1 METSLVKAVQGIILS
16 ALFVPG
22 LLMPVAAQTMEQSLY
37 RQAYDAVRANDQA
50 RFQQIRARLTHYPLL
65 PYLDYYQLA
74 FRPGAA
80 DYDKVTRFIREHGDT
95 PQSNRLERSY
105 LTHLAQSQQWSQF
118 LRFYPAKPSSTD
130 LLCMHYQARY
140 YTGQQ
145 TQALQ
150 EAGKLWLSGQS
161 RPDACT
167 PLFQLWQQAGLRTQ
181 EKVWTRMTLAF
192 EAENPNL
199 IRHLGA
205 QLGSGMQPYA
215 DQMIALFE
223 QPARAMNPAYFSTA
237 APSRRLLSLGL
248 ARYAN
253 QQPESVLH
261 QLAQARSRFGLTPAE
276 VAPVERAVARRLL
289 LDRSIS
295 QRSWV
300 DATVV
305 RLDDPDL
312 LELRAR
318 LAIWEQDWRG
328 LSGWVK
334 RMPMA
339 LQKEDRWRYWLAR
352 SLEVQGHKKPARDL
366 YLETANLRGFYG
378 FMAAQRTGVPYRIKN
393 QSAGTKV
400 PDWRTATHRWPF
412 LLRVRELLDMNEIT
426 AARAEWVHNMD
437 RNPVAQRIE
446 FGHIALNQGWHEL
459 AILAS
464 IRAEAWDAIE
474 LRFPKPYKQTF
485 SQMARER
492 SVDMSLL
499 YAVSRQESALYPRAE
514 SPVGA
519 RGLMQLMP
527 GTAKETAS
535 KLGVPYRNP
544 EQLFEPTLNV
554 RLGSAYLKRLL
565 DVYDGNR
572 ILATA
577 AYNAGPGRVKRWREQ
592 SRNRPMD
599 VWVESI
605 PYKETRNYVQNVL
618 SFDLI
623 YQHKLQQPLRFM
635 SERELSHAY

>member
-1 METSLVKAVQGIILS
+1 MKAVQGIIFS
-16 ALFVPG
+16 ALCVPG
-22 LLMPVAAQTMEQSLY
+22 LVAPVFAQTMEQSLY
-37 RQAYDAVRANDQA
+37 REGYDAVRANDQE
-50 RFQQIRARLTHYPLL
+50 RFQQIRARLNHYPLL

-80 DYDKVTRFIREHGDT
+80 DYDDVTRFIRQHGDT
-95 PQSNRLERSY
+95 PQSNRLERAY
-105 LTHLAQSQQWSQF
+105 LTYLAQSQQWSQF
-118 LRFYPAKPSSTD
+118 LRFYPAKPNSTD

-140 YTGQQ
+140 YTGHKSE
-145 TQALQ
+145 ALQ

-161 RPDACT
+161 RPDACD

-181 EKVWTRMTLAF
+181 EKIWQRMNLAF
-192 EAENPNL
+192 EAQNPNL

-205 QLGSGMQPYA
+205 QLGGSLKPYG
-215 DQMIALFE
+215 DQMIALFD
-223 QPARAMNPAYFSTA
+223 QPARAMNPASFSTA
-237 APSRRLLSLGL
+237 PQSRQLLSLGL

-253 QQPESVLH
+253 EQPEPALR
-261 QLAQARSRFGLTPAE
+261 QLGEMKRRFGLNQAE
-276 VAPVERAVARRLL
+276 VARVERAAARRLL
-289 LDRSIS
+289 LDRSLA
-295 QRSWV
+295 QRSWL
-300 DATVV
+300 DATLV
-305 RLDDPDL
+305 RMKDAELV
-312 LELRAR
+312 ELRAR

-328 LSGWVK
+328 LEGWVK

-352 SLEVQGHKKPARDL
+352 SLEVQGRQKPAREL

-393 QSAGTKV
+393 QSVGHKV
-400 PDWRTATHRWPF
+400 PDWRTASSRWPF
-412 LLRVRELLDMNEIT
+412 LVRVRELLAMNEIT
-426 AARAEWVHNMD
+426 AARSEWIHNMD
-437 RNPVAQRIE
+437 SNPVAQRLE

-459 AILAS
+459 AILSS
-464 IRAEAWDAIE
+464 IRAEAWDAID
-474 LRFPKPYKQTF
+474 LRFPLPLKRTF
-485 SQMARER
+485 SQMAQER
-492 SVDMSLL
+492 TMNTSLL
-499 YAVSRQESALYPRAE
+499 YAISRQESALYPLAQ

-527 GTAKETAS
+527 ATARETAS
-535 KLGVPYRNP
+535 KLGVPYRN
-544 EQLFEPTLNV
+544 EQQLFDPAMNI

-572 ILATA
+572 ILAAA
-577 AYNAGPGRVKRWREQ
+577 AYNAGPGRVKRWRDQ
-592 SRNRPMD
+592 STNKPMD

-635 SERELSHAY
+635 SERELNHAY

>member
-1 METSLVKAVQGIILS
+1 MKAVQGIIFS
-16 ALFVPG
+16 ALIVPG
-22 LLMPVAAQTMEQSLY
+22 LVAPVFAQTMEQSLY
-37 RQAYDAVRANDQA
+37 REGYDAVRANDQE
-50 RFQQIRARLTHYPLL
+50 RFQQIRARLNHYPLR

-80 DYDKVTRFIREHGDT
+80 DYNDVTRFIRQHGDT

-105 LTHLAQSQQWSQF
+105 LTYLAQSQQWSQF
-118 LRFYPAKPSSTD
+118 LRFYPAKPNSTD

-140 YTGQQ
+140 YTGHKSE
-145 TQALQ
+145 ALQ

-161 RPDACT
+161 RPDACD

-181 EKVWTRMTLAF
+181 DKIWQRMKLAF
-192 EAENPNL
+192 EAQNPNL

-205 QLGSGMQPYA
+205 QLGGSLKPYG
-215 DQMIALFE
+215 DQMIALFD
-223 QPARAMNPAYFSTA
+223 QPARAMNPASFSTA
-237 APSRRLLSLGL
+237 PQSRQLLSLGL

-253 QQPESVLH
+253 EQPEPALR
-261 QLAQARSRFGLTPAE
+261 QLGEMKRRFGLNQAE
-276 VAPVERAVARRLL
+276 VARVERAAARRLL
-289 LDRSIS
+289 LDRSLA
-295 QRSWV
+295 QRSWL
-300 DATVV
+300 DATLV
-305 RLDDPDL
+305 RMKDAELV
-312 LELRAR
+312 ELRAR

-328 LSGWVK
+328 LEGWVK

-352 SLEVQGHKKPARDL
+352 SLEVQGRQKQAREL

-393 QSAGTKV
+393 QSVGHKV
-400 PDWRTATHRWPF
+400 PDWRTASSRWPF
-412 LLRVRELLDMNEIT
+412 LLRVRELLAMNEIT
-426 AARAEWVHNMD
+426 AARSEWIHNMD
-437 RNPVAQRIE
+437 RNPVAQRLE

-459 AILAS
+459 AILSS
-464 IRAEAWDAIE
+464 IRAEAWDAID
-474 LRFPKPYKQTF
+474 LRFPLPLKRTF
-485 SQMARER
+485 SQMAQER
-492 SVDMSLL
+492 TMNTSLL
-499 YAVSRQESALYPRAE
+499 YAISRQESALYPLAQ

-527 GTAKETAS
+527 ATARETAS
-535 KLGVPYRNP
+535 KLGVPYRN
-544 EQLFEPTLNV
+544 EQQLFDPAMNI

-572 ILATA
+572 ILAAA
-577 AYNAGPGRVKRWREQ
+577 AYNAGPGRVKRWRDQ
-592 SRNRPMD
+592 STNKPMD

-605 PYKETRNYVQNVL
+605 PYRETRNYVQNVL

-635 SERELSHAY
+635 SERELNHAY

>member
-1 METSLVKAVQGIILS
+1 MKAVWGIVLS
-16 ALFVPG
+16 ALFVPT
-22 LLMPVAAQTMEQSLY
+22 LMAQTADQTLY

-80 DYDKVTRFIREHGDT
+80 DYNDVTRFIRQHGDT

-105 LTHLAQSQQWSQF
+105 LTYLAQSQQWSQF
-118 LRFYPAKPSSTD
+118 LRFYPARPSSTD
-130 LLCMHYQARY
+130 LLCMHYQALY
-140 YTGQQ
+140 YTGKPKE
-145 TQALQ
+145 ALQ
-150 EAGKLWLSGQS
+150 GAGKIWMSGQS
-161 RPDACT
+161 RPDACS
-167 PLFQLWQQAGLRTQ
+167 PLFQLWQASGQRTQ
-181 EKVWTRMTLAF
+181 EKIWQRMTLAF

-205 QLGSGMQPYA
+205 TLGSGLQSYG
-215 DQMIALFE
+215 DQMVTLFE
-223 QPARAMNPAYFSTA
+223 QPAKAMNPTYFSNN
-237 APSRRLLSLGL
+237 PYSRKLLSLGL
-248 ARYAN
+248 TRYAN
-253 QQPESVLH
+253 QEPESVLR
-261 QLAQARSRFGLTPAE
+261 QLALFRSRFGLTQAE
-276 VAPVERAVARRLL
+276 VKPVERAIARRLL
-289 LDRSIS
+289 LDRAIA

-300 DATVV
+300 DSTVKK
-305 RLDDPDL
+305 LADPDIT
-312 LELRAR
+312 ELRAR
-318 LAIWEQDWRG
+318 LAIWEQDWRS

-334 RMPMA
+334 MMPMA
-339 LQKEDRWRYWLAR
+339 RQKEDRWRYWMAR
-352 SLEVQGHKKPARDL
+352 SLEVQGQQKPARDL

-378 FMAAQRTGVPYRIKN
+378 FMAAQRTGVPYRMKN
-393 QSAGTKV
+393 QSVKHV
-400 PDWRTATHRWPF
+400 PDWRTASQRWPF
-412 LLRVRELLDMNEIT
+412 LLRVRELLSMNEIA
-426 AARAEWVHNMD
+426 AARSEWIHNMD

-464 IRAEAWDAIE
+464 IRAEAWDALD
-474 LRFPKPYKQTF
+474 LRFPLPLKRTF
-485 SQMARER
+485 SQMAQER
-492 SVDMSLL
+492 TMNTSLL
-499 YAVSRQESALYPRAE
+499 YAISRQESALYPLAQ

-527 GTAKETAS
+527 ATAKETAG
-535 KLGVPYRNP
+535 KLGVPYRN
-544 EQLFEPTLNV
+544 EQQLFDPAMNI

-572 ILATA
+572 ILAAA
-577 AYNAGPGRVKRWREQ
+577 AYNAGPGRVKRWRDQ
-592 SRNRPMD
+592 SDNKPMD

-635 SERELSHAY
+635 SERELNHAY

>member
-1 METSLVKAVQGIILS
+1 MKAVQGIIFS
-16 ALFVPG
+16 ALCVPG
-22 LLMPVAAQTMEQSLY
+22 LVAPAFAQTMEQSLY
-37 RQAYDAVRANDQA
+37 RQAHEAVRANDQVK
-50 RFQQIRARLTHYPLL
+50 FSQLRARLIHYPLL

-80 DYDKVTRFIREHGDT
+80 DYNDVTRFIRQHGDT

-105 LTHLAQSQQWSQF
+105 LTYLAQSQQWSQF

-130 LLCMHYQARY
+130 LLCQHYQARY
-140 YTGQQ
+140 YTGHQSE
-145 TQALQ
+145 ALQ

-161 RPDACT
+161 RPDACD

-181 EKVWTRMTLAF
+181 EKIWERMNLAF
-192 EAENPNL
+192 EAQNPNL

-205 QLGSGMQPYA
+205 QLGSGMKGYG
-215 DQMIALFE
+215 DQMIALYD
-223 QPARAMNPAYFSTA
+223 QPVRAMNPANFTA
-237 APSRRLLSLGL
+237 APPSRHLLSLGL

-253 QQPESVLH
+253 QEPDAVLR
-261 QLAQARSRFGLTPAE
+261 QLGEMTRRFGLNHAE
-276 VAPVERAVARRLL
+276 VNRVEKAAARRLL
-289 LDRSIS
+289 LDRSS
-295 QRSWV
+295 DQRAWL
-300 DATVV
+300 DTALV
-305 RLDDPDL
+305 RLKDPEL
-312 LELRAR
+312 VELRAR

-328 LSGWVK
+328 LEGWVK

-352 SLEVQGHKKPARDL
+352 SLEVQGRQKPAREL

-393 QSAGTKV
+393 QSVGHKV
-400 PDWRTATHRWPF
+400 PDWRTASSRWPF
-412 LLRVRELLDMNEIT
+412 LVRVRELLAMNEIT
-426 AARAEWVHNMD
+426 AARSEWIHNMD
-437 RNPVAQRIE
+437 RNPVAQRLE

-459 AILAS
+459 AILSS
-464 IRAEAWDAIE
+464 IRAEAWDAID
-474 LRFPKPYKQTF
+474 LRFPLPLKRTF
-485 SQMARER
+485 SQMAQER
-492 SVDMSLL
+492 TMNTSLL
-499 YAVSRQESALYPRAE
+499 YAISRQESALYPLAQ

-527 GTAKETAS
+527 ATARETAS
-535 KLGVPYRNP
+535 KLGVPYRN
-544 EQLFEPTLNV
+544 EQQLFDPAMNI

-572 ILATA
+572 ILAAA

-592 SRNRPMD
+592 STNKPMD

-605 PYKETRNYVQNVL
+605 PYRETRNYVQNVL

-635 SERELSHAY
+635 SERELNHAY

>member
-1 METSLVKAVQGIILS
+1 MKAVQGIIFS
-16 ALFVPG
+16 ALCVPG
-22 LLMPVAAQTMEQSLY
+22 LVTPVFAQTMEQSLY
-37 RQAYDAVRANDQA
+37 REGYDAVRANDQE
-50 RFQQIRARLTHYPLL
+50 RFQQIRARLNHYPLL

-80 DYDKVTRFIREHGDT
+80 DYNDVTRFIRQHGDT

-105 LTHLAQSQQWSQF
+105 LTYLAQSQQWSQF
-118 LRFYPAKPSSTD
+118 LRFYPAKPNSTD

-140 YTGQQ
+140 YTGHKSE
-145 TQALQ
+145 ALQ
-150 EAGKLWLSGQS
+150 EAGKLWLTGQS
-161 RPDACT
+161 RPDACD

-181 EKVWTRMTLAF
+181 DKIWQRMKLAF
-192 EAENPNL
+192 EAQNPNL

-205 QLGSGMQPYA
+205 QLGGSLKPYG
-215 DQMIALFE
+215 DQMIALFD
-223 QPARAMNPAYFSTA
+223 QPARAMNPASFSTA
-237 APSRRLLSLGL
+237 PPSRQLLSLGL

-253 QQPESVLH
+253 EQPEPALR
-261 QLAQARSRFGLTPAE
+261 QLGEMKRRFGLNQAE
-276 VAPVERAVARRLL
+276 VARVERAAARRLL
-289 LDRSIS
+289 LDRSLA
-295 QRSWV
+295 QRSWL
-300 DATVV
+300 DATLV
-305 RLDDPDL
+305 RMKDAELV
-312 LELRAR
+312 ELRAR

-328 LSGWVK
+328 LEGWVK

-352 SLEVQGHKKPARDL
+352 SLEVQGRQKPAREL

-393 QSAGTKV
+393 QSVGHKV
-400 PDWRTATHRWPF
+400 PDWRTASSRWPF
-412 LLRVRELLDMNEIT
+412 LVRVRELLAMNEIT
-426 AARAEWVHNMD
+426 AARSEWIHNMD
-437 RNPVAQRIE
+437 RNPVAQRLE

-459 AILAS
+459 AILSS
-464 IRAEAWDAIE
+464 IRAEAWDAID
-474 LRFPKPYKQTF
+474 LRFPLPLKRTF
-485 SQMARER
+485 SQMAQER
-492 SVDMSLL
+492 TMNTSLL
-499 YAVSRQESALYPRAE
+499 YAISRQESALYPLAQ

-527 GTAKETAS
+527 ATAKETAA
-535 KLGVPYRNP
+535 KLGVPYRN
-544 EQLFEPTLNV
+544 EQQLFDPTMNI

-572 ILATA
+572 ILAAA

-592 SRNRPMD
+592 STNKPMD

-635 SERELSHAY
+635 SERELNHAY

>member
-1 METSLVKAVQGIILS
+1 MKAVQGIIFS
-16 ALFVPG
+16 ALCVPG
-22 LLMPVAAQTMEQSLY
+22 LVAPVFAQTMEQSLY
-37 RQAYDAVRANDQA
+37 REGYDAVRANDQE
-50 RFQQIRARLTHYPLL
+50 RFQQIRARLNHYPLL

-80 DYDKVTRFIREHGDT
+80 DYNDVTRFIRQHGDT
-95 PQSNRLERSY
+95 PQSNRLERAY
-105 LTHLAQSQQWSQF
+105 LTYLAQSQQWSQF
-118 LRFYPAKPSSTD
+118 LRFYPAKPNSTD

-140 YTGQQ
+140 YTGHKSE
-145 TQALQ
+145 ALQ
-150 EAGKLWLSGQS
+150 EAGKLWLTGQS
-161 RPDACT
+161 RPDACD

-181 EKVWTRMTLAF
+181 EKIWQRMNLAF
-192 EAENPNL
+192 EAQNPNL

-205 QLGSGMQPYA
+205 QLGGSLKSYG

-223 QPARAMNPAYFSTA
+223 QPARVMNPVYFTTA
-237 APSRRLLSLGL
+237 PQSRQLLSLGL

-253 QQPESVLH
+253 EQPEPTLR
-261 QLAQARSRFGLTPAE
+261 QLGEMKRRFGLNQAE
-276 VAPVERAVARRLL
+276 VARVERAAARRLL
-289 LDRSIS
+289 LDRSTA
-295 QRSWV
+295 QRSWL
-300 DATVV
+300 DATLV
-305 RLDDPDL
+305 RMKDAELV
-312 LELRAR
+312 ELRAR

-328 LSGWVK
+328 LEGWVK

-352 SLEVQGHKKPARDL
+352 SLEVQGRQKPAREL

-393 QSAGTKV
+393 QSVGHKV
-400 PDWRTATHRWPF
+400 PDWRTASSRWPF
-412 LLRVRELLDMNEIT
+412 LVRVRELLAMNEIT
-426 AARAEWVHNMD
+426 AARSEWIHNMD
-437 RNPVAQRIE
+437 RNPVAQRLE

-459 AILAS
+459 AILSS
-464 IRAEAWDAIE
+464 IRAEAWDAID
-474 LRFPKPYKQTF
+474 LRFPLPLKRTF
-485 SQMARER
+485 SQMAQER
-492 SVDMSLL
+492 TMNTSLL
-499 YAVSRQESALYPRAE
+499 YAISRQESALYPLAQ

-527 GTAKETAS
+527 ATARETAS
-535 KLGVPYRNP
+535 KLGVPYRN
-544 EQLFEPTLNV
+544 EQQLFDPAMNI

-572 ILATA
+572 ILAAA

-592 SRNRPMD
+592 STNKPMD

-605 PYKETRNYVQNVL
+605 PYRETRNYVQNVL

-635 SERELSHAY
+635 SERELNHAY

>member
-1 METSLVKAVQGIILS
+1 MKAVWGIVLS
-16 ALFVPG
+16 ALFVPT
-22 LLMPVAAQTMEQSLY
+22 LMAQTADQTLY

-80 DYDKVTRFIREHGDT
+80 DYNDVTRFIRQHGDT

-105 LTHLAQSQQWSQF
+105 LTYLAQSQQWSQF

-130 LLCMHYQARY
+130 LLCMHYQALY
-140 YTGQQ
+140 YTGKPKE
-145 TQALQ
+145 ALQ
-150 EAGKLWLSGQS
+150 GAGKIWMSGQS
-161 RPDACT
+161 RPDACS
-167 PLFQLWQQAGLRTQ
+167 PLFQLWQASGQRTQ
-181 EKVWTRMTLAF
+181 EKIWQRMTLAF

-199 IRHLGA
+199 IRYLGA
-205 QLGSGMQPYA
+205 TLGSGLQSYG
-215 DQMIALFE
+215 DQMVTLFE
-223 QPARAMNPAYFSTA
+223 QPAKAMNPAYFSSN
-237 APSRRLLSLGL
+237 PYSRKLLSLGL
-248 ARYAN
+248 TRYAN
-253 QQPESVLH
+253 QEPESVLR
-261 QLAQARSRFGLTPAE
+261 QLALFRSRFGLTQAE
-276 VAPVERAVARRLL
+276 VKPVERAIARRLL
-289 LDRSIS
+289 LDRSIA

-300 DATVV
+300 DSTVKK
-305 RLDDPDL
+305 LADPDIT
-312 LELRAR
+312 ELRAR

-334 RMPMA
+334 MMPMA
-339 LQKEDRWRYWLAR
+339 RQKEDRWRYWMAR
-352 SLEVQGHKKPARDL
+352 SLEVQGQQKPARDL

-393 QSAGTKV
+393 QSVKHV
-400 PDWRTATHRWPF
+400 PDWRTASQRWPF
-412 LLRVRELLDMNEIT
+412 LLRVRELLSMNEIA
-426 AARAEWVHNMD
+426 AARSEWIHNMD

-464 IRAEAWDAIE
+464 IRAEAWDALD
-474 LRFPKPYKQTF
+474 LRFPLPLKRTF
-485 SQMARER
+485 SQMAQER
-492 SVDMSLL
+492 TMNTSLL
-499 YAVSRQESALYPRAE
+499 YAISRQESALYPLAQ

-527 GTAKETAS
+527 ATAKETAG
-535 KLGVPYRNP
+535 KLGVPYRN
-544 EQLFEPTLNV
+544 EQQLFDPTMNI

-572 ILATA
+572 ILAAA

-592 SRNRPMD
+592 SDNKPMD

-635 SERELSHAY
+635 SERELNHAY

>member
-1 METSLVKAVQGIILS
+1 MKAVWGIVLS
-16 ALFVPG
+16 ALFVPT
-22 LLMPVAAQTMEQSLY
+22 LMAQTADQTLY

-80 DYDKVTRFIREHGDT
+80 DYNDVTRFIRQHGDT

-105 LTHLAQSQQWSQF
+105 LTYLAQSQQWSQF

-130 LLCMHYQARY
+130 LLCMHYQALY
-140 YTGQQ
+140 YTGKPKE
-145 TQALQ
+145 ALQ
-150 EAGKLWLSGQS
+150 GAGKIWMSGQS
-161 RPDACT
+161 RPDACS
-167 PLFQLWQQAGLRTQ
+167 PLFQLWQASGQRTQ
-181 EKVWTRMTLAF
+181 EKIWQRMTLAF

-205 QLGSGMQPYA
+205 TLGSGLQSYG
-215 DQMIALFE
+215 DQMVTLFE
-223 QPARAMNPAYFSTA
+223 QPAKAMNPAYFSSN
-237 APSRRLLSLGL
+237 PYSRKLLSLGL
-248 ARYAN
+248 TRYAN
-253 QQPESVLH
+253 QEPESVLR
-261 QLAQARSRFGLTPAE
+261 QLALFRSRFGLTQAE
-276 VAPVERAVARRLL
+276 VKPVERAIARRLL
-289 LDRSIS
+289 LDRSTA

-300 DATVV
+300 DSTVKK
-305 RLDDPDL
+305 LADPDIT
-312 LELRAR
+312 ELRAR

-334 RMPMA
+334 MMPMA
-339 LQKEDRWRYWLAR
+339 RQKEDRWRYWMAR
-352 SLEVQGHKKPARDL
+352 SLEVQGQQKPARDL

-393 QSAGTKV
+393 QSVKHV
-400 PDWRTATHRWPF
+400 PDWRTASQRWPF
-412 LLRVRELLDMNEIT
+412 LLRVRELLSMNEIA
-426 AARAEWVHNMD
+426 AARSEWIHNMD

-464 IRAEAWDAIE
+464 IRAEAWDALD
-474 LRFPKPYKQTF
+474 LRFPLPLKRTF
-485 SQMARER
+485 SQMAQER
-492 SVDMSLL
+492 TMNTSLL
-499 YAVSRQESALYPRAE
+499 YAISRQESALYPLAQ

-527 GTAKETAS
+527 ATAKETAG
-535 KLGVPYRNP
+535 KLGVPYRN
-544 EQLFEPTLNV
+544 EQQLFDPTMNI

-572 ILATA
+572 ILAAA

-592 SRNRPMD
+592 SDNKPMD

-635 SERELSHAY
+635 SERELNHAY

>member
-1 METSLVKAVQGIILS
+1 MKAVWGIVLS
-16 ALFVPG
+16 ALFVPT
-22 LLMPVAAQTMEQSLY
+22 LMAQTADQTLY

-80 DYDKVTRFIREHGDT
+80 DYNDVTRFIRQHGDT

-105 LTHLAQSQQWSQF
+105 LTYLAQSQQWSQF

-130 LLCMHYQARY
+130 LLCMHYQALY
-140 YTGQQ
+140 YTGKPKE
-145 TQALQ
+145 ALQ
-150 EAGKLWLSGQS
+150 GAGKIWMSGQS
-161 RPDACT
+161 RPDACS
-167 PLFQLWQQAGLRTQ
+167 PLFQLWQASGQRTQ
-181 EKVWTRMTLAF
+181 EKIWQRMTLAF

-205 QLGSGMQPYA
+205 TLGSGLQSYG
-215 DQMIALFE
+215 DQMVTLFE
-223 QPARAMNPAYFSTA
+223 QPAKAMNPAYFSSN
-237 APSRRLLSLGL
+237 PYSRKLLSLGL
-248 ARYAN
+248 TRYAN
-253 QQPESVLH
+253 QEPESVLR
-261 QLAQARSRFGLTPAE
+261 QLALFRSRFGLTQAE
-276 VAPVERAVARRLL
+276 VKPVERAIARRLL
-289 LDRSIS
+289 LDRSIA

-300 DATVV
+300 DSTVKK
-305 RLDDPDL
+305 LADPDIT
-312 LELRAR
+312 ELRAR

-334 RMPMA
+334 MMPMA
-339 LQKEDRWRYWLAR
+339 RQKEDRWRYWMAR
-352 SLEVQGHKKPARDL
+352 SLEVQGQQKPARDL

-393 QSAGTKV
+393 QSVKHV
-400 PDWRTATHRWPF
+400 PDWRTASQRWPF
-412 LLRVRELLDMNEIT
+412 LLRVHELLSMNEIA
-426 AARAEWVHNMD
+426 AARSEWIHNMD

-464 IRAEAWDAIE
+464 IRAEAWDALD
-474 LRFPKPYKQTF
+474 LRFPLPLKRTF
-485 SQMARER
+485 SQMAQER
-492 SVDMSLL
+492 TMNTSLL
-499 YAVSRQESALYPRAE
+499 YAISRQESALYPLAQ

-527 GTAKETAS
+527 ATAKETAG
-535 KLGVPYRNP
+535 KLGVPYRN
-544 EQLFEPTLNV
+544 EQQLFDPAMNI

-572 ILATA
+572 ILAAA

-592 SRNRPMD
+592 SDNKPMD

-635 SERELSHAY
+635 SERELNHAY

>member
-1 METSLVKAVQGIILS
+1 MKAVQGIIFS
-16 ALFVPG
+16 ALCVPG
-22 LLMPVAAQTMEQSLY
+22 LVAPVFAQTMEQSLY
-37 RQAYDAVRANDQA
+37 REGYDAVRANDQE
-50 RFQQIRARLTHYPLL
+50 RFQQIRARLNHYPLL

-80 DYDKVTRFIREHGDT
+80 DYSDVTRFIRQHGDT
-95 PQSNRLERSY
+95 PQSNRLERAY
-105 LTHLAQSQQWSQF
+105 LTYLAQSQQWSQF
-118 LRFYPAKPSSTD
+118 LRFYPAKPNSTD

-140 YTGQQ
+140 YTGHKSE
-145 TQALQ
+145 ALQ
-150 EAGKLWLSGQS
+150 EAGKLWLTGQS
-161 RPDACT
+161 RPDACD

-181 EKVWTRMTLAF
+181 EKIWQRMNLDF
-192 EAENPNL
+192 EAQNPNL

-205 QLGSGMQPYA
+205 QLGGSLKSYG

-223 QPARAMNPAYFSTA
+223 QPARVMNPVYFTTA
-237 APSRRLLSLGL
+237 PQSRQLLSLGL

-253 QQPESVLH
+253 EQPEPTLR
-261 QLAQARSRFGLTPAE
+261 QLGEMKRRFGLNQAE
-276 VAPVERAVARRLL
+276 VARVERAAARRLL
-289 LDRSIS
+289 LDRSTA
-295 QRSWV
+295 QRSWL
-300 DATVV
+300 DATLV
-305 RLDDPDL
+305 RMKDAELV
-312 LELRAR
+312 ELRAR

-328 LSGWVK
+328 LEGWVK

-352 SLEVQGHKKPARDL
+352 SLEVQGRQKPAREL

-393 QSAGTKV
+393 QSVGHKV
-400 PDWRTATHRWPF
+400 PDWRTASSRWPF
-412 LLRVRELLDMNEIT
+412 LVRVRELLAMNEIT
-426 AARAEWVHNMD
+426 AARSEWIHNMD
-437 RNPVAQRIE
+437 RNPVAQRLE

-459 AILAS
+459 AILSS
-464 IRAEAWDAIE
+464 IRAEAWDAID
-474 LRFPKPYKQTF
+474 LRFPLPLKRTF
-485 SQMARER
+485 SQMAQER
-492 SVDMSLL
+492 TMNTSLL
-499 YAVSRQESALYPRAE
+499 YAISRQESALYPLAQ

-527 GTAKETAS
+527 ATARETAS
-535 KLGVPYRNP
+535 KLGVPYRN
-544 EQLFEPTLNV
+544 EQQLFDPAMNI

-572 ILATA
+572 ILAAA

-592 SRNRPMD
+592 STNKPMD

-605 PYKETRNYVQNVL
+605 PYRETRNYVQNVL

-635 SERELSHAY
+635 SERELNHAY

>member
-1 METSLVKAVQGIILS
+1 MKAVWGIVLS
-16 ALFVPG
+16 ALFVPT
-22 LLMPVAAQTMEQSLY
+22 LMAQTADQTLY

-80 DYDKVTRFIREHGDT
+80 DYNDVTRFIRQHGDT

-105 LTHLAQSQQWSQF
+105 LTYLAQSQQWSQF

-130 LLCMHYQARY
+130 LLCMHYQALY
-140 YTGQQ
+140 YTGKPKE
-145 TQALQ
+145 ALQ
-150 EAGKLWLSGQS
+150 GAGKIWMSGQS
-161 RPDACT
+161 RPDACS
-167 PLFQLWQQAGLRTQ
+167 PLFQLWQASGQRTQ
-181 EKVWTRMTLAF
+181 EKIWQRMTLAF

-205 QLGSGMQPYA
+205 TLGSGLQSYG
-215 DQMIALFE
+215 DQMVTLFE
-223 QPARAMNPAYFSTA
+223 QPAKAMNPAYFSNN
-237 APSRRLLSLGL
+237 PYSRKLLSLGL
-248 ARYAN
+248 TRYAN
-253 QQPESVLH
+253 QEPESVLR
-261 QLAQARSRFGLTPAE
+261 QLALFRSRFGLTQAE
-276 VAPVERAVARRLL
+276 VKPVERAIARRLL
-289 LDRSIS
+289 LDRAIA

-300 DATVV
+300 DSTVKK
-305 RLDDPDL
+305 LADPDIT
-312 LELRAR
+312 ELRAR

-334 RMPMA
+334 MMPMA
-339 LQKEDRWRYWLAR
+339 RQKEDRWRYWMAR
-352 SLEVQGHKKPARDL
+352 SLEVQGQQKPARDL

-393 QSAGTKV
+393 QSVKHV
-400 PDWRTATHRWPF
+400 PDWRTASQRWPF
-412 LLRVRELLDMNEIT
+412 LLRVRELLSMNEIA
-426 AARAEWVHNMD
+426 AARSEWIHNMD

-464 IRAEAWDAIE
+464 IRAEAWDALD
-474 LRFPKPYKQTF
+474 LRFPLPLKRTF
-485 SQMARER
+485 SQMAQER
-492 SVDMSLL
+492 TMNTSLL
-499 YAVSRQESALYPRAE
+499 YAISRQESALYPQAQ

-527 GTAKETAS
+527 ATAKETAG
-535 KLGVPYRNP
+535 KLGVPYRN
-544 EQLFEPTLNV
+544 EQQLFDPAMNI

-572 ILATA
+572 ILAAA
-577 AYNAGPGRVKRWREQ
+577 AYNAGPGRVKRWRDQ
-592 SRNRPMD
+592 SDNKPMD

-635 SERELSHAY
+635 SERELNHAY

>member
-1 METSLVKAVQGIILS
+1 MKAVQGIILS

-22 LLMPVAAQTMEQSLY
+22 LLMPVAAQTMDQSLY

-352 SLEVQGHKKPARDL
+352 SLEVQGQKKPARDL

>member
-1 METSLVKAVQGIILS
+1 MKAVWGIVLS
-16 ALFVPG
+16 ALFVPT
-22 LLMPVAAQTMEQSLY
+22 LMAQTADQTLY

-80 DYDKVTRFIREHGDT
+80 DYNDVTRFIRQHGDT

-105 LTHLAQSQQWSQF
+105 LTYLAQSQQWSQF

-130 LLCMHYQARY
+130 LLCMHYQALY
-140 YTGQQ
+140 YTGKPKE
-145 TQALQ
+145 ALQ
-150 EAGKLWLSGQS
+150 GAGKIWMSGQS
-161 RPDACT
+161 RPDACS
-167 PLFQLWQQAGLRTQ
+167 PLFQLWQASGQRTQ
-181 EKVWTRMTLAF
+181 EKIWQRMTLAF

-205 QLGSGMQPYA
+205 TLGSGLQSYG
-215 DQMIALFE
+215 DQMVTLFE
-223 QPARAMNPAYFSTA
+223 QPAKAMNPAYFSSN
-237 APSRRLLSLGL
+237 PYSRKLLSLGL
-248 ARYAN
+248 TRYAN
-253 QQPESVLH
+253 QEPESVLR
-261 QLAQARSRFGLTPAE
+261 QLALFRSRFGLTQVE
-276 VAPVERAVARRLL
+276 VKPVERAIARRLL
-289 LDRSIS
+289 LDRSIA

-300 DATVV
+300 DSTVKK
-305 RLDDPDL
+305 LADPDIT
-312 LELRAR
+312 ELRAR

-334 RMPMA
+334 MMPMA
-339 LQKEDRWRYWLAR
+339 RQKEDRWRYWMAR
-352 SLEVQGHKKPARDL
+352 SLEVQGQQKPARDL

-393 QSAGTKV
+393 QSVKYV
-400 PDWRTATHRWPF
+400 PDWRTASQRWPF
-412 LLRVRELLDMNEIT
+412 LLRVRELLSMNEIA
-426 AARAEWVHNMD
+426 AARSEWIHNMD

-464 IRAEAWDAIE
+464 IRAEAWDALD
-474 LRFPKPYKQTF
+474 LRFPLPLKRTF
-485 SQMARER
+485 SQMAQER
-492 SVDMSLL
+492 TMNTSLL
-499 YAVSRQESALYPRAE
+499 YAISRQESALYPLAQ

-527 GTAKETAS
+527 ATAKETAG
-535 KLGVPYRNP
+535 KLGVPYRN
-544 EQLFEPTLNV
+544 EQQLFDPTMNI

-572 ILATA
+572 ILAAA

-592 SRNRPMD
+592 SDNKPMD

-635 SERELSHAY
+635 SERELNHAY

>member
-1 METSLVKAVQGIILS
+1 MKAVQGIIFS
-16 ALFVPG
+16 ALCVPG
-22 LLMPVAAQTMEQSLY
+22 LVAPVFAQTMEQSLY
-37 RQAYDAVRANDQA
+37 REGYDAVRANDQE
-50 RFQQIRARLTHYPLL
+50 RFQQIRARLNHYPLL

-80 DYDKVTRFIREHGDT
+80 DYNDVTRFIRQHGDT
-95 PQSNRLERSY
+95 PQSNRLERAY
-105 LTHLAQSQQWSQF
+105 LTYLAQSQQWSQF
-118 LRFYPAKPSSTD
+118 LRFYPAKPNSTD

-140 YTGQQ
+140 YTGHKSE
-145 TQALQ
+145 ALQ

-161 RPDACT
+161 RPDACD

-181 EKVWTRMTLAF
+181 EKIWQRMNLAF
-192 EAENPNL
+192 EAQNPNL

-205 QLGSGMQPYA
+205 QLGGSLKSYG

-223 QPARAMNPAYFSTA
+223 QPARVMNPVYFTTT
-237 APSRRLLSLGL
+237 PQSRQLLSLGL

-253 QQPESVLH
+253 EQPEPALR
-261 QLAQARSRFGLTPAE
+261 QLGEMKRRFGLNQAE
-276 VAPVERAVARRLL
+276 VARVERAAARRLL
-289 LDRSIS
+289 LDRSTA
-295 QRSWV
+295 QRSWL
-300 DATVV
+300 DATLV
-305 RLDDPDL
+305 RMKDAELV
-312 LELRAR
+312 ELRAR

-328 LSGWVK
+328 LEGWVK

-352 SLEVQGHKKPARDL
+352 SLEVQGRQKPAREL

-393 QSAGTKV
+393 QSVGHKV
-400 PDWRTATHRWPF
+400 PDWRTASSRWPF
-412 LLRVRELLDMNEIT
+412 LVRVRELLAMNEIT
-426 AARAEWVHNMD
+426 AARSEWIHNMD
-437 RNPVAQRIE
+437 RNPVAQRLE

-459 AILAS
+459 AILSS
-464 IRAEAWDAIE
+464 IRAEAWDALD
-474 LRFPKPYKQTF
+474 LRFPLPLKRTF
-485 SQMARER
+485 SQMAQER
-492 SVDMSLL
+492 TMNTSLL
-499 YAVSRQESALYPRAE
+499 YAISRQESALYPLAQ

-527 GTAKETAS
+527 TTARETAA
-535 KLGVPYRNP
+535 KLGVPYRN
-544 EQLFEPTLNV
+544 EQQLFDPAMNI

-572 ILATA
+572 ILAAA

-592 SRNRPMD
+592 STNKPMD

-605 PYKETRNYVQNVL
+605 PYRETRNYVQNVL

-635 SERELSHAY
+635 SERELNHAY

>member
-1 METSLVKAVQGIILS
+1 MKAVWGIVLS
-16 ALFVPG
+16 ALFVPT
-22 LLMPVAAQTMEQSLY
+22 LMAQTADQTLY

-80 DYDKVTRFIREHGDT
+80 DYNDVTRFIRQHGDT

-105 LTHLAQSQQWSQF
+105 LTYLAQSQQWSQF

-130 LLCMHYQARY
+130 LLCMHYQALY
-140 YTGQQ
+140 YTGKPKE
-145 TQALQ
+145 ALQ
-150 EAGKLWLSGQS
+150 GAGKIWMSGQS
-161 RPDACT
+161 RPDACS
-167 PLFQLWQQAGLRTQ
+167 PLFQLWQASGQRTQ
-181 EKVWTRMTLAF
+181 QKIWQRMTLAF

-205 QLGSGMQPYA
+205 TLGSGLQSYG
-215 DQMIALFE
+215 DQMVTLFE
-223 QPARAMNPAYFSTA
+223 QPAKAMNPAYFSNN
-237 APSRRLLSLGL
+237 PYSRKLLSLGL
-248 ARYAN
+248 TRYAN
-253 QQPESVLH
+253 QEPESVLR
-261 QLAQARSRFGLTPAE
+261 QLALFRSRFGLTPAE
-276 VAPVERAVARRLL
+276 VKLVERAIARRLL
-289 LDRSIS
+289 LDRSIA

-300 DATVV
+300 DSTVKK
-305 RLDDPDL
+305 LADPDIT
-312 LELRAR
+312 ELRAR

-334 RMPMA
+334 MMPMA
-339 LQKEDRWRYWLAR
+339 RQKEDRWRYWMAR
-352 SLEVQGHKKPARDL
+352 SLEVQGQQKPARDL

-378 FMAAQRTGVPYRIKN
+378 FMAAQRTGVPYRMKN
-393 QSAGTKV
+393 QSVKHV
-400 PDWRTATHRWPF
+400 PDWRTASQRWPF
-412 LLRVRELLDMNEIT
+412 LLRVRELLSMNEIA
-426 AARAEWVHNMD
+426 AARSEWIHNMD

-464 IRAEAWDAIE
+464 IRAEAWDALD
-474 LRFPKPYKQTF
+474 LRFPLPLKRTF
-485 SQMARER
+485 SQMAQER
-492 SVDMSLL
+492 TMNTSLL
-499 YAVSRQESALYPRAE
+499 YAISRQESALYPLAQ

-527 GTAKETAS
+527 ATAKETAG
-535 KLGVPYRNP
+535 KLGVPYRN
-544 EQLFEPTLNV
+544 EQQLFDPAMNI

-572 ILATA
+572 ILAAA
-577 AYNAGPGRVKRWREQ
+577 AYNAGPGRVKRWRDQ
-592 SRNRPMD
+592 SDNKPMD

-635 SERELSHAY
+635 SERELNHAY

>member
-1 METSLVKAVQGIILS
+1 MKAVWGIVLS
-16 ALFVPG
+16 ALFVPT
-22 LLMPVAAQTMEQSLY
+22 LMAQTADQTLY

-80 DYDKVTRFIREHGDT
+80 DYNDVTRFIRQHGDT

-105 LTHLAQSQQWSQF
+105 LTYLAQSQQWSQF

-130 LLCMHYQARY
+130 LLCMYYQALY
-140 YTGQQ
+140 YTGKPKE
-145 TQALQ
+145 ALQ
-150 EAGKLWLSGQS
+150 GAGKIWMSGQS
-161 RPDACT
+161 RPDACS
-167 PLFQLWQQAGLRTQ
+167 PLFQLWQASGQRTQ
-181 EKVWTRMTLAF
+181 QKIWQRMTLAF

-205 QLGSGMQPYA
+205 TLGSGLQSYG
-215 DQMIALFE
+215 DQMVTLFE
-223 QPARAMNPAYFSTA
+223 QPAKAMNPAYFSNN
-237 APSRRLLSLGL
+237 PYSRKLLSLGL
-248 ARYAN
+248 TRYAN
-253 QQPESVLH
+253 QEPESVLR
-261 QLAQARSRFGLTPAE
+261 QLALFRSRFGLTQAE
-276 VAPVERAVARRLL
+276 VKPVERAIARRLL
-289 LDRSIS
+289 LDRAIA

-300 DATVV
+300 DSTVKK
-305 RLDDPDL
+305 LADPDIT
-312 LELRAR
+312 ELRAR

-334 RMPMA
+334 MMPMA
-339 LQKEDRWRYWLAR
+339 RQKEDRWRYWMAR
-352 SLEVQGHKKPARDL
+352 SLEVQGQQKPARDL

-393 QSAGTKV
+393 QSVKHV
-400 PDWRTATHRWPF
+400 PDWRTASQRWPF
-412 LLRVRELLDMNEIT
+412 LLRVRELLSMNEIA
-426 AARAEWVHNMD
+426 AARSEWIHNMD

-464 IRAEAWDAIE
+464 IRAEAWDALD
-474 LRFPKPYKQTF
+474 LRFPLPLKRTF
-485 SQMARER
+485 SQMAQER
-492 SVDMSLL
+492 TMNTSLL
-499 YAVSRQESALYPRAE
+499 YAISRQESALYPQAQ

-527 GTAKETAS
+527 ATAKETAG
-535 KLGVPYRNP
+535 KLGVPYRN
-544 EQLFEPTLNV
+544 EQQLFDPAMNI

-572 ILATA
+572 ILAAA
-577 AYNAGPGRVKRWREQ
+577 AYNAGPGRVKRWRDQ
-592 SRNRPMD
+592 SDNKPMD

-635 SERELSHAY
+635 SERELNHAY

>member
-1 METSLVKAVQGIILS
+1 MKAVQGIIFS
-16 ALFVPG
+16 ALCVPG
-22 LLMPVAAQTMEQSLY
+22 LVAPVFAQTMEQSLY
-37 RQAYDAVRANDQA
+37 REGYDAVRANDQD
-50 RFQQIRARLTHYPLL
+50 RFQQIRARLNHYPLL

-80 DYDKVTRFIREHGDT
+80 EYGSVTRFIRQHGDT
-95 PQSNRLERSY
+95 PQSNRLERAY
-105 LTHLAQSQQWSQF
+105 LTYLAQSQQWSQF
-118 LRFYPAKPSSTD
+118 LRFYPAKPNSTD

-140 YTGQQ
+140 YTGHKSE
-145 TQALQ
+145 ALQ
-150 EAGKLWLSGQS
+150 EAGKLWLTGQS
-161 RPDACT
+161 RPDACD

-181 EKVWTRMTLAF
+181 EKIWQRMNLAF
-192 EAENPNL
+192 EAQNPNL

-205 QLGSGMQPYA
+205 QLGGSLKSYG

-223 QPARAMNPAYFSTA
+223 QPARVMNPVYFTTA
-237 APSRRLLSLGL
+237 PQSRQLLSLGL

-253 QQPESVLH
+253 EQPEPTLR
-261 QLAQARSRFGLTPAE
+261 QLGEMKRRFGLNQAE
-276 VAPVERAVARRLL
+276 VARVERAAARRLL
-289 LDRSIS
+289 LDRATA
-295 QRSWV
+295 QRSWL
-300 DATVV
+300 DATLV
-305 RLDDPDL
+305 RMKDAELV
-312 LELRAR
+312 ELRAR

-328 LSGWVK
+328 LEGWVK

-352 SLEVQGHKKPARDL
+352 SLEVQGRQKPAREL

-393 QSAGTKV
+393 QSVGHKV
-400 PDWRTATHRWPF
+400 PDWRTASSRWPF
-412 LLRVRELLDMNEIT
+412 LVRVRELLAMNEIA
-426 AARAEWVHNMD
+426 AARSEWIHNMD
-437 RNPVAQRIE
+437 RNPVAQRLE

-459 AILAS
+459 AILSS
-464 IRAEAWDAIE
+464 IRAEAWDAID
-474 LRFPKPYKQTF
+474 LRFPLPLKRTF
-485 SQMARER
+485 SQMAQER
-492 SVDMSLL
+492 TMNTSLL
-499 YAVSRQESALYPRAE
+499 YAISRQESALYPLAQ

-527 GTAKETAS
+527 ATARETAS
-535 KLGVPYRNP
+535 KLGVPYRN
-544 EQLFEPTLNV
+544 EQQLFDPAMNI

-572 ILATA
+572 ILAAA

-592 SRNRPMD
+592 STNKPMD

-605 PYKETRNYVQNVL
+605 PYRETRNYVQNVL

-635 SERELSHAY
+635 SERELNHAY

>member
-1 METSLVKAVQGIILS
+1 MKAVWGIVLS
-16 ALFVPG
+16 ALFVPT
-22 LLMPVAAQTMEQSLY
+22 LMAQTADQTLY

-50 RFQQIRARLTHYPLL
+50 RFQQIRARLIHYPLL

-80 DYDKVTRFIREHGDT
+80 DYNDVTRFIRQHGDT

-105 LTHLAQSQQWSQF
+105 LTYLAQSQQWSQF

-130 LLCMHYQARY
+130 LLCMHYQALY
-140 YTGQQ
+140 YTGKPKE
-145 TQALQ
+145 ALQ
-150 EAGKLWLSGQS
+150 GAGKIWMSGQS
-161 RPDACT
+161 RPDACS
-167 PLFQLWQQAGLRTQ
+167 PLFQLWQASGQRTQ
-181 EKVWTRMTLAF
+181 EKIWQRMTLAF

-205 QLGSGMQPYA
+205 TLGSGLQSYG
-215 DQMIALFE
+215 DQMVTLFE
-223 QPARAMNPAYFSTA
+223 QPAKAMNPAYFSSN
-237 APSRRLLSLGL
+237 PYSRKLLSLGL
-248 ARYAN
+248 TRYAN
-253 QQPESVLH
+253 QEPESVLR
-261 QLAQARSRFGLTPAE
+261 QLALFRSRFGLTQAE
-276 VAPVERAVARRLL
+276 VKPVERAIARRLL
-289 LDRSIS
+289 LDRSIA

-300 DATVV
+300 DSTVKK
-305 RLDDPDL
+305 LADPDIT
-312 LELRAR
+312 ELRAR

-334 RMPMA
+334 MMPMA
-339 LQKEDRWRYWLAR
+339 RQKEDRWRYWMAR
-352 SLEVQGHKKPARDL
+352 SLEVQGQQKPARDL

-393 QSAGTKV
+393 QSVKHV
-400 PDWRTATHRWPF
+400 PDWRTANQRWPF
-412 LLRVRELLDMNEIT
+412 LLRVRELLSMNEIA
-426 AARAEWVHNMD
+426 AARSEWIHNMD

-464 IRAEAWDAIE
+464 IRAEAWDALD
-474 LRFPKPYKQTF
+474 LRFPLPLKRTF
-485 SQMARER
+485 SQMAQER
-492 SVDMSLL
+492 TMNTSLL
-499 YAVSRQESALYPRAE
+499 YAISRQESALYPLAQ

-527 GTAKETAS
+527 ATAKETAG
-535 KLGVPYRNP
+535 KLGVPYRN
-544 EQLFEPTLNV
+544 EQQLFDPTMNI

-572 ILATA
+572 ILAAA

-592 SRNRPMD
+592 SDNKPMD

-635 SERELSHAY
+635 SERELNHAY

>member
-1 METSLVKAVQGIILS
+1 MKAVWGIVLS
-16 ALFVPG
+16 ALFVPT
-22 LLMPVAAQTMEQSLY
+22 LMAQTADQTLY

-80 DYDKVTRFIREHGDT
+80 DYNDVTRFIRQHGDT

-105 LTHLAQSQQWSQF
+105 LTYLAQSQQWSQF

-130 LLCMHYQARY
+130 LLCMHYQALY
-140 YTGQQ
+140 YTGKPKE
-145 TQALQ
+145 ALQ
-150 EAGKLWLSGQS
+150 GAGKIWMSGQS
-161 RPDACT
+161 RPDACS
-167 PLFQLWQQAGLRTQ
+167 PLFQLWQASGQRTQ
-181 EKVWTRMTLAF
+181 EKIWQRMTLAF

-205 QLGSGMQPYA
+205 TLGSGLQSYG
-215 DQMIALFE
+215 DQMVTLFE
-223 QPARAMNPAYFSTA
+223 QPAKAMNPAYFSNN
-237 APSRRLLSLGL
+237 PYSRKLLSLGL
-248 ARYAN
+248 TRYAN
-253 QQPESVLH
+253 QEPESVLR
-261 QLAQARSRFGLTPAE
+261 QLALFRSRFGLTQAE
-276 VAPVERAVARRLL
+276 VKPVERAIARRLL
-289 LDRSIS
+289 LDRAIA

-300 DATVV
+300 DSTVKK
-305 RLDDPDL
+305 LADPDIT
-312 LELRAR
+312 ELRAR

-334 RMPMA
+334 MMPMA
-339 LQKEDRWRYWLAR
+339 RQKEDRWRYWMAR
-352 SLEVQGHKKPARDL
+352 SLEVQGQKKPARDL

-378 FMAAQRTGVPYRIKN
+378 FMAAQRTGVPYRMKN
-393 QSAGTKV
+393 QSVKHV
-400 PDWRTATHRWPF
+400 PDWRTASQRWPF
-412 LLRVRELLDMNEIT
+412 LLRVRELLSMNEIA
-426 AARAEWVHNMD
+426 AARSEWIHNMD

-446 FGHIALNQGWHEL
+446 FGHIALNQGWHEM

-464 IRAEAWDAIE
+464 IRAEAWDALD
-474 LRFPKPYKQTF
+474 LRFPLPLKRTF
-485 SQMARER
+485 SQMAQER
-492 SVDMSLL
+492 TMNTSLL
-499 YAVSRQESALYPRAE
+499 YAISRQESALYPLAQ

-527 GTAKETAS
+527 ATAKETAG
-535 KLGVPYRNP
+535 KLGVPYRN
-544 EQLFEPTLNV
+544 EQQLFDPAMNI

-572 ILATA
+572 ILAAA
-577 AYNAGPGRVKRWREQ
+577 AYNAGPGRVKRWRDQ
-592 SRNRPMD
+592 SDNKPMD

-635 SERELSHAY
+635 SERELNHAY